1 MKRVRTAAVTLAA
14 IFAIGAG
21 GIEMAGASPAGGP
34 SVTTCTKYKL
44 FYDLTGTGNDYLSTN
59 LKVCSNHS
67 FSTGQHTRVPGR
79 GSEGLHVHLYEQC
92 GLPRTEDRHRFQ
104 LQDEARRHR
113 GPARWHLV
121 RNKDQLV
128 P

>member
-21 GIEMAGASPAGGP
+21 GIEMAGASSASGP

-67 FSTGQHTRVPGR
+67 FSTGQHTRGTWKKNHRVYTFTFTNDAVYQGRQTVTGFNSKVKPGLTVFPP
-79 GSEGLHVHLYEQC
+79 GGIWYA
-92 GLPRTEDRHRFQ
+92 TKT
-104 LQDEARRHR
+104 
-113 GPARWHLV
+113 
-121 RNKDQLV
+121 N
-128 P
+128 